1 MWSMAEFAYE
11 SLRSRYPE
19 VAGVYFAARP
29 TVRPAPLCRPL
40 EGPVTASALLL
51 AIDIGNTSIAVGVYD
66 GERLQA
72 TFRVATDQENL
83 ADEFAMLM
91 LSLLRAHG
99 IEPEH
104 VGAAALSSTVPPLM
118 AVFEDVCRRYF
129 DVTPMVVGTGVKT
142 GVRVLYDNPREVGP
156 DRILHAV
163 AALDRYDPPIV
174 IVDMGTA
181 LVIDAV
187 SREGD
192 YLGGAIAPGI
202 AIASEA
208 LFSRAAMLHRVSIER
223 PEHAIGRNTV
233 HSMQAGIYFGYAEMV
248 SGLVRR
254 FKAEI
259 GEDATVIAT
268 GGYAA
273 NIAEEAG
280 CFHAIEEHL
289 NLEGLRL
296 VHAMNRPGEAP

>member
-1 MWSMAEFAYE
+1 MTTSK
-11 SLRSRYPE
+11 
-19 VAGVYFAARP
+19 
-29 TVRPAPLCRPL
+29 
-40 EGPVTASALLL
+40 LLL
-51 AIDIGNTSIAVGVYD
+51 ALDIGNTSISIGVYD
-66 GERLQA
+66 GDALAA
-72 TFRVATDQENL
+72 TFHIATDQDNL

-99 IEPEH
+99 IEPAR
-104 VGAAALSSTVPPLM
+104 VDSAVLSSTVPPLIG
-118 AVFEDVCRRYF
+118 VFEQVCRRYF
-129 DVTPMVVGTGVKT
+129 EVEPLVVGTGVKT
-142 GVRVLYDNPREVGP
+142 GVRVRYDNPREVGP

-163 AALDRYDPPIV
+163 AALAKYEPPMV

-181 LVIDAV
+181 LVFDAV

-202 AIASEA
+202 GIASEA

-223 PEHAIGRNTV
+223 PGQVIGRNTA
-233 HSMQAGIYFGYAEMV
+233 HSMQAGIYYGYAEMI
-248 SGLVRR
+248 SGMVRR

-268 GGYAA
+268 GGYVQSVS
-273 NIAEEAG
+273 EEAG
-280 CFHAIEEHL
+280 CFDVIEEHL

-296 VHAMNRPGEAP
+296 VFEMNRTEAPS